1 MAKLNSTLSIL
12 FWLNRQRGKNET
24 FPIYARITLNGKR
37 MELATH
43 VYVNL
48 LHWDQKN
55 QRVKGT
61 GEQSRKSNA
70 SLIQMSGTLQGLYT
84 QLSMLDGCV
93 SLEELKNSYLGKKVN
108 QKSLL
113 DAFAFHNKRFLE
125 KVASGRNSDR
135 TYKRY
140 EITKEKISSFLNE
153 QYQLDDLPLSQIQFG
168 FASDLEH
175 YLCISSMIGSNT
187 AMKYI
192 KITKQV
198 LKLAVDQGWI
208 TNNPIGGFKCS
219 YENPQREI
227 LTMAEIETIYNKPLL
242 PRLGQVRDVYIFCC
256 FTGLAFTDVCGLTS
270 GNIISGIDG
279 EKWIMTDRQKTGTLE
294 EVPLLPVALE
304 ILDKYSTDLLL
315 QKKKQLLPLCSNQ
328 RFNGYLQEIADI
340 CGIDKHLTSHTAR
353 HTFATT
359 VTLEND
365 VPIETVSRMLGHKS
379 IRTTQIYAKI
389 TRKKISNNM
398 QALKEKLKVGNGL
411 KINGANR

>member
-1 MAKLNSTLSIL
+1 MAKLNPTLSIL
-12 FWLNRQRGKNET
+12 FWLNRQRSKNET

-37 MELATH
+37 MELSTH
-43 VYVNL
+43 LYLNPSQ
-48 LHWDQKN
+48 WDQKN
-55 QRVKGT
+55 QRVKGA
-61 GEQSRKSNA
+61 GEQSRKINI
-70 SLIQMSGTLQGLYT
+70 SLTQISGSLQGLYT
-84 QLSMLDGCV
+84 KLSLLESPI
-93 SLEELKNSYLGKKVN
+93 SLEILKNTYLGKKVN

-113 DAFAFHNKRFLE
+113 EVFALHNQRFFA

-140 EITKEKISSFLNE
+140 EITKEKVSTFLNE
-153 QYQLDDLPLSQIQFG
+153 QYKLDDLPLSQIQFG
-168 FASDLEH
+168 LASDFEH
-175 YLCISSMIGSNT
+175 YLCNVTKIGSNT

-198 LKLAVDQGWI
+198 LKFAVDQGWI
-208 TNNPIGGFKCS
+208 PYNPIGGFKCN

-227 LTMAEIETIYNKPLL
+227 LTMEEIERIYNKSLL
-242 PRLGQVRDVYIFCC
+242 PRLAQVRDVYIFCC
-256 FTGLAFTDVCGLTS
+256 FTGLAFTDVMQLTAS
-270 GNIISGIDG
+270 NIITGMDG
-279 EKWIMTDRQKTGTLE
+279 EKWIITDRQKTGTLE

-304 ILDKYSTDLLL
+304 ILEKYSCNIVL

-398 QALKEKLKVGNGL
+398 RTLKDKLKMGSE
-411 KINGANR
+411 AH

>member
-1 MAKLNSTLSIL
+1 MAKLNPTLSVL
-12 FWLNRQRGKNET
+12 FWLNRQRSKNET

-37 MELATH
+37 MELSTH
-43 VYVNL
+43 LYLNPSQ
-48 LHWDQKN
+48 WDQKN

-61 GEQSRKSNA
+61 GEQSRKINT
-70 SLIQMSGTLQGLYT
+70 SLTQISGSLQGLYT
-84 QLSMLDGCV
+84 KLSLLDSPI
-93 SLEELKNSYLGKKVN
+93 SLEILKNTYLGKEVN

-113 DAFAFHNKRFLE
+113 EVFALHNQRFFE
-125 KVASGRNSDR
+125 KVVSGRNSDR

-140 EITKEKISSFLNE
+140 QITKEKVASFLKE
-153 QYQLDDLPLSQIQFG
+153 IYKLDDLPLSQIQFSL
-168 FASDLEH
+168 ASDFEH
-175 YLCISSMIGSNT
+175 YLCNKVKIGTNT

-198 LKLAVDQGWI
+198 LKFAVDQGWI

-227 LTMAEIETIYNKPLL
+227 LTMEEIERIYNKSLL
-242 PRLGQVRDVYIFCC
+242 PRLAQVRDVYLFCC
-256 FTGLAFTDVCGLTS
+256 FTGLAFTDVMQLTAI
-270 GNIISGIDG
+270 NIIIGMDG
-279 EKWIMTDRQKTGTLE
+279 EKWIITDRQKTGTLE

-304 ILDKYSTDLLL
+304 ILEKYSCNIVL

-398 QALKEKLKVGNGL
+398 RTLKDKLKMGSETY
-411 KINGANR
+411 